1 MPASEAS
8 SFEELTLE
16 SNDGSKRTVD
26 LRAGVVSV
34 DYYEDI
40 LSPTVTAKIRVINT
54 GHTIKAEGKEEK
66 QSIYNG
72 LPLRGGER
80 LTMKILDQGKANN
93 NSKEKTG
100 LDFTD
105 PKKYLFV
112 SSITQVLQET
122 QRESFLLNLVSR
134 EAITNETTR
143 VFKRYNGI
151 ISETVKKIL
160 TDPLIGFNVDE
171 SELDKVE
178 STKGSYDFVGN
189 LRKPFSTLI
198 SLASKSIPDKS
209 GDATAGFVFF
219 QTQDG
224 FQFSSVDSL
233 IKKPPKATYRYT
245 DVNKS
250 SITRNNDF
258 NILKYNIDKNQN
270 LVENLRMGTYSFT
283 RLTFNPLN
291 FQFKQEVYN
300 YGDKNSPKKND
311 RMNNLGTKELQLP
324 KISDD
329 SKLTLDQLPTRV
341 VSQIVDVGASTTV
354 SKDDNYPADKYQGQN
369 VVRYNLLMTQSM
381 SMTVPCNTDLK
392 AGDIINCLFPK
403 ISGEDKNEYDSEES
417 GKYMIKELCHHFEA
431 KRSFTSMTLVRD
443 TYGLHGGES

>member
-1 MPASEAS
+1 MSASEAA
-8 SFEELTLE
+8 SFEELVIQ
-16 SNDGSKRTVD
+16 SNDQKRTINLV
-26 LRAGVVSV
+26 AGVVSV

-54 GHTIKAEGKEEK
+54 GDTIVKEGSKEK

-80 LTMKILDQGKANN
+80 LSMKILDQGKTGEGE
-93 NSKEKTG
+93 EKKG
-100 LDFTD
+100 LDFSN
-105 PKKYLFV
+105 PEKYLFV
-112 SSITQVLQET
+112 SSITQVLQEE

-143 VFKRYNGI
+143 VYKRYRGR
-151 ISETVKKIL
+151 ISDTVRKIL
-160 TDPLIGFNVDE
+160 TDPLIGLNVDK
-171 SELDKVE
+171 SKLDKIVE
-178 STKGSYDFVGN
+178 STKGSYDFLGN

-198 SLASKSIPDKS
+198 SLASKSIPNKS

-224 FQFSSVDSL
+224 FQFSSIDSL
-233 IKKPPKATYRYT
+233 IKQKSKATYTYT
-245 DVNKS
+245 DINES
-250 SITRNNDF
+250 SITKNNDYK
-258 NILKYNIDKNQN
+258 ILQYTVDKNQN
-270 LVENLRMGTYSFT
+270 LIENLRMGTYSFR
-283 RLTFNPLN
+283 RLSFNPLS

-329 SKLTLDQLPTRV
+329 SKLTLDQLPTRT
-341 VSQIVDVGASTTV
+341 VSQIVDIGASTTV

-369 VVRYNLLMTQSM
+369 VVRYNLLMTQSV

-392 AGDIINCLFPK
+392 AGDIITCRFPK
-403 ISGEDKNEYDSEES
+403 ISREDKNEYDPEES

-443 TYGLHGGES
+443 TYGFYGGES